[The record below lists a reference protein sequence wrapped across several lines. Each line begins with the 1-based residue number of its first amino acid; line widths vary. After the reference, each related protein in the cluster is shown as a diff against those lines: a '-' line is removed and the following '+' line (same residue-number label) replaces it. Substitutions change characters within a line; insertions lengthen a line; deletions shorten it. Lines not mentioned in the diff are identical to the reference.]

1 MDEHERVAQLAIAVS
16 KVPAKQKEGAV
27 CFALPFFLT
36 KIVSALPE
44 HANGR
49 RWSNGSGIF
58 FPPLVEYKRL
68 TEVSLQKRDAPVRA
82 HVNRATRVV
91 ECHPKAPL
99 KIVASSKPHKRFT
112 VGQTMRVRAFPSF
125 YSLNR
130 ATTQTESSIA
140 R

>member
-36 KIVSALPE
+36 KIISALPE

-58 FPPLVEYKRL
+58 FPSRRVQTTYRSLS
-68 TEVSLQKRDAPVRA
+68 TEERRTGTRSREWGNPRCRVS
-82 HVNRATRVV
+82 
-91 ECHPKAPL
+91 PKAPL